1 MNELKVGLLTILALG
16 SLIVVS
22 LMVTANKSGMGKYVE
37 YRTILNDASG
47 IYENASIKVAGIV
60 AGRIKSVELSG
71 SQALVS
77 FEVLEKIKVT
87 RFSVLKIKSVG
98 FLGDK
103 YIDIYLG
110 NPDAPRLNNGSMILS
125 EGGSGFEELGKDAS
139 DILKDVKEIA
149 KSIRESLKDDQD
161 RNIIKGIMAN
171 INEFSKSSKSVAQ
184 SLERIINGNE
194 TKLNETIED
203 LKRISSQ
210 IAYETDRY
218 QDGSFMNDME
228 DLKPILSKVD
238 KSISDLKDIIKDVKS
253 GKGTVGKLLRDEE
266 VIDRV
271 NETLAGVNRIVGRV
285 NNFQTNIGLYSG
297 VNSQNGARTDFDLDL
312 IPSPERLF
320 RLGVSVNEFGPE
332 IDEQTVTTTTTNG
345 QNPTVVNERVV
356 DKSAFKFN
364 VQIGRR
370 FNRFIVRAGLIESKG
385 GLGIDYLYP
394 EYGIRTGMEVFDY
407 QEDIGPNVRLYSDF
421 RLWNVF
427 YTKVAGEDLVSKSD
441 NGKTFTV
448 SAGLRFN
455 DEDLA
460 ALIGLLAN

>member
-1 MNELKVGLLTILALG
+1 MNELKVGLLTIMALG
-16 SLIVVS
+16 SLVVVS
-22 LMVTANKSGMGKYVE
+22 LMITSNKSGMGEYIE

-60 AGRIKSVELSG
+60 AGRIKSIELSG

-77 FEVLEKIKVT
+77 FEVLKSIKVT
-87 RFSVLKIKSVG
+87 RFSILKIKSVG

-110 NPDAPRLNNGSMILS
+110 NSEAPRLKEGSMILS
-125 EGGSGFEELGKDAS
+125 EGGAGFEELGKDAS
-139 DILKDVKEIA
+139 EILRDVKEIA

-161 RNIIKGIMAN
+161 RNIIKHIMGN
-171 INEFSKSSKSVAQ
+171 IKEFSDSSKLVAE
-184 SLERIINGNE
+184 SLKRIINGNE
-194 TKLNETIED
+194 SKLNETIDD

-210 IAYETDRY
+210 LAYETDRF

-238 KSISDLKDIIKDVKS
+238 KSISDLRDIIIDVKS

-285 NNFQTNIGLYSG
+285 NNFQTNIALYSG
-297 VNSQNGARTDFDLDL
+297 INNENGARTDFDLDL
-312 IPSPERLF
+312 IPSPERFF

-332 IDEQTVTTTTTNG
+332 IDQETTTTTTTNG
-345 QNPTVVNERVV
+345 QNPTVVSERIL
-356 DKSAFKFN
+356 DKSAYKFN
-364 VQIGRR
+364 LQIGRR
-370 FNRFIVRAGLIESKG
+370 FNRILARAGLIESKG
-385 GLGIDYLYP
+385 GVGVDYLYP
-394 EYGIRTGMEVFDY
+394 EYGVRAGMEIFDY
-407 QEDIGPNVRLYSDF
+407 QEDVGPNLRLYSEF

-427 YTKVAGEDLVSKSD
+427 YTKLAGEDLVSTSD

>member
-1 MNELKVGLLTILALG
+1 MNELKVGLLTIMAIG

-22 LMVTANKSGMGKYVE
+22 LMITANKSGLGEYVE

-47 IYENASIKVAGIV
+47 IYKNASIKVAGIV
-60 AGRIKSVELSG
+60 AGRIKSVDLSG

-77 FEVLEKIKVT
+77 FEVLESIKVT
-87 RFSVLKIKSVG
+87 RFTVLKIKTVG

-110 NPDAPRLNNGSMILS
+110 NPDAPRLKEGSMILS
-125 EGGSGFEELGKDAS
+125 EGGAGFEELGKDAS
-139 DILKDVKEIA
+139 EILKDVKDIA
-149 KSIRESLKDDQD
+149 KAIRESLQDDQGENVVRD
-161 RNIIKGIMAN
+161 VMAN
-171 INEFSKSSKSVAQ
+171 IRDFSESSKAVAE
-184 SLERIINGNE
+184 SLKRIINGNE
-194 TKLNETIED
+194 SKLNETIDD
-203 LKRISSQ
+203 LKRISTQ
-210 IAYETDRY
+210 LAYETDRY

-238 KSISDLKDIIKDVKS
+238 KSVSDLRDIINDIKS

-285 NNFQTNIGLYSG
+285 NNFQTNISLYSG
-297 VNSQNGARTDFDLDL
+297 VNNLNGARTDFDLDL

-320 RLGVSVNEFGPE
+320 RFGVVVSEYGPE
-332 IDEQTVTTTTTNG
+332 IGTETTTTTSTNG
-345 QNPTVVNERVV
+345 GNPSVVNERIV
-356 DKSAFKFN
+356 DKSAYKFN
-364 VQIGRR
+364 LQIGRR
-370 FNRFIVRAGLIESKG
+370 YNRFLARAGLIESKG
-385 GLGIDYLYP
+385 GLALDYIYP
-394 EYGIRTGMEVFDY
+394 EYGLRAGLELFDY
-407 QEDIGPNVRLYSDF
+407 QEGIGPNVRLYSEF

-427 YTKVAGEDLVSKSD
+427 YTKFAGEDLVNNADDGKSY
-441 NGKTFTV
+441 TI

>member
-1 MNELKVGLLTILALG
+1 MNELKVGLLTIMALG
-16 SLIVVS
+16 SLVVVS
-22 LMVTANKSGMGKYVE
+22 LMITANKSGMGEYVE

-60 AGRIKSVELSG
+60 AGRIRNIELSG
-71 SQALVS
+71 SQALIS
-77 FEVLEKIKVT
+77 FEVLKSIKVT
-87 RFSVLKIKSVG
+87 RFSVLKIKTVG

-110 NPDAPRLNNGSMILS
+110 NPEAPRLKEGSMILS
-125 EGGSGFEELGKDAS
+125 EGGAGFEELGKDAS
-139 DILKDVKEIA
+139 EILKDVKEIA
-149 KSIRESLKDDQD
+149 KSIRDSLKDDQD
-161 RNIIKGIMAN
+161 RNIIKDVMAN
-171 INEFSKSSKSVAQ
+171 IKDFSESSKSVAQ

-194 TKLNETIED
+194 SKLNETIDD

-210 IAYETDRY
+210 LAYETDRY

-238 KSISDLKDIIKDVKS
+238 KSISDLKDIISDVKS

-285 NNFQTNIGLYSG
+285 NNFQTNIALYSG
-297 VNSQNGARTDFDLDL
+297 VNNENGARTDFDLDL
-312 IPSPERLF
+312 IPSPERVF
-320 RLGVSVNEFGPE
+320 RLGLTVNEFGPE
-332 IDEQTVTTTTTNG
+332 IDQEKITTTTTNG

-356 DKSAFKFN
+356 DKSAYKFN
-364 VQIGRR
+364 LQIGRR
-370 FNRFIVRAGLIESKG
+370 FNRFLARAGLIESKG
-385 GLGIDYLYP
+385 GLGLDYLYP
-394 EYGIRTGMEVFDY
+394 EYGIRTGVEVFDY
-407 QEDIGPNVRLYSDF
+407 QENIGPNLRLYTEL
-421 RLWNVF
+421 RLWNVL
-427 YTKVAGEDLVSKSD
+427 YTKIAGEDLISNSE
-441 NGKTFTV
+441 NGKTYSV